1 MSPQREVDDLKARL
15 IQARAETTA
24 AETALAIERRMSQL
38 ATDARIVELQHA
50 SALKE
55 RQLTAQVEK
64 LSLEVEKGDERG
76 RKLVSENEEL
86 KKLVLSISSSADW
99 NLRCEALRLTGDGAD
114 MLTQLQLH
122 LRTEGFGDS
131 HPHVNL
137 KSIYE

>member
-50 SALKE
+50 SALKQ

-64 LSLEVEKGDERG
+64 LSLEGAQVRMIVSPLQAVEKE
-76 RKLVSENEEL
+76 KHEYEHSQ
-86 KKLVLSISSSADW
+86 
-99 NLRCEALRLTGDGAD
+99 TD
-114 MLTQLQLH
+114 ML
-122 LRTEGFGDS
+122 EPKFS
-131 HPHVNL
+131 
-137 KSIYE
+137 S